1 MNEPMI
7 RLDGPTRRFAAPTAA
22 AATTTAKPR
31 EAHHSAA
38 IAPLRLR
45 PAAG

>member
-7 RLDGPTRRFAAPTAA
+7 RLDGATRRFAAPTAA
-22 AATTTAKPR
+22 AATTTAKPI
-31 EAHHSAA
+31 EARHPAA
-38 IAPLRLR
+38 IGPLRLR